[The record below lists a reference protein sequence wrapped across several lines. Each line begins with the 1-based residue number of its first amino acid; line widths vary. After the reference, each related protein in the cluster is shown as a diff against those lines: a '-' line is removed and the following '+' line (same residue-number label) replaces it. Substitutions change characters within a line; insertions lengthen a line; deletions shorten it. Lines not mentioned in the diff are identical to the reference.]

1 MTSPHDCDPNK
12 GQAISD
18 ARSRSD
24 TLDIYGPQ
32 IRFLTPLTDDP
43 NGYCVISSVVPPNAV
58 VPLHSHP
65 ERETFLI
72 LSGALEAFDGSGWRT
87 CRAGEVID
95 VPGGAKHAFRN
106 TSAAPVSLVL
116 VTSASMGRFFC
127 SVGRRAADVPP
138 GPPTAE
144 AIAAFATAAIQH
156 GYWLG
161 SPTENAEIG
170 ISL

>member
-1 MTSPHDCDPNK
+1 
-12 GQAISD
+12 
-18 ARSRSD
+18 
-24 TLDIYGPQ
+24 
-32 IRFLTPLTDDP
+32 
-43 NGYCVISSVVPPNAV
+43 VPPNVV

-72 LSGALEAFDGSGWRT
+72 LSGALDVFDGSAWRT

-95 VPGGAKHAFRN
+95 IPGGAKHAFRN
-106 TSAAPVSLVL
+106 TSAAPVSVVI
-116 VTSASMGRFFC
+116 VTNVSMGRFFR

-138 GPPTAE
+138 GPPPAE
-144 AIAAFATAAIQH
+144 AVGAFMTAAIQH

-161 SPTENAEIG
+161 SPAENAEIG